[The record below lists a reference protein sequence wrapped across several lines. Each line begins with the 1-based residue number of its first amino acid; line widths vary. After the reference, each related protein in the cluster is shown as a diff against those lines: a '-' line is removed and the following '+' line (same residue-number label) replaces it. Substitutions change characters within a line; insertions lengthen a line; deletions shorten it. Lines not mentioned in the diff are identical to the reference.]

1 MISKSAA
8 KVQKIFGICKDL
20 HKKTHPR
27 MRFWAFSIQP
37 SAFRGSANYP
47 FLLQSLGV
55 MPVSRVKIWVK
66 RRREEK
72 PQCAETSSKDI

>member
-55 MPVSRVKIWVK
+55 IPVARAKICVNK
-66 RRREEK
+66 RREEK
-72 PQCAETSSKDI
+72 PHCLDTSSKVI